1 MKKELHILLLDDDTI
16 EHIKFNRALKST
28 NHKVTIAK
36 NGSEALDLLTTL
48 TPDLIVMDLN
58 MPDTNGIEF
67 LKQLN
72 AGNNQQRIPC
82 VVMTTTV
89 NPRDL
94 EEVLALGISGYFLKP
109 LRFQDYERR
118 INLIVDYWSEA
129 ESIPVTS

>member
-16 EHIKFNRALKST
+16 EHIKFNRALKSSE
-28 NHKVTIAK
+28 HKITIAK
-36 NGSEALDLLTTL
+36 NGAEALDLLMTIS
-48 TPDLIVMDLN
+48 PDLIVMDMN

-72 AGNNQQRIPC
+72 AGDKQTRIPC
-82 VVMTTTV
+82 VVMTSAV
-89 NPRDL
+89 NPREL
-94 EEVLALGISGYFLKP
+94 EEVLSLGAAGYFLKP

-129 ESIPVTS
+129 ESIAVNS